1 MTNEQRRISLRWILS
16 QTQELER
23 RTAVVMALLDQ
34 ANSGAEINLLDFELK
49 RADLAALVDTM
60 NREARALA
68 YR

>member
-1 MTNEQRRISLRWILS
+1 MTDEQRRNSLRWILS

-23 RTAVVMALLDQ
+23 RTAEVMALLDV
-34 ANSGAEINLLDFELK
+34 ANSGDELDLLDFELK